1 MLRTTAVR
9 TLFSPQPFGL
19 AGSCIRSPLVGRG
32 GGRAYSR
39 VLGSLALPCARLDS
53 RPVWTSLFGHSAGWT
68 LCLVLLWVRSPFC
81 PDLVSFLPKRF
92 VAYFSVLRI
101 ICSHFA
107 VLHRY
112 LLSSYSSFWR
122 ILASFLC
129 LVCPYSATNIPS
141 IFCQRILLYSDVF
154 TECIFRLSRIREY
167 CCAGHISLPDV
178 FPPYNS
184 RSRRITCVFVFMHI
198 L

>member
-1 MLRTTAVR
+1 MRLSWMIGRPGCSWRKRTPSSLTPDNPR
-9 TLFSPQPFGL
+9 P
-19 AGSCIRSPLVGRG
+19 IRRG
-32 GGRAYSR
+32 
-39 VLGSLALPCARLDS
+39 
-53 RPVWTSLFGHSAGWT
+53 PVSI
-68 LCLVLLWVRSPFC
+68 RSPFC

-154 TECIFRLSRIREY
+154 TECIFRLIRIREY
-167 CCAGHISLPDV
+167 CCAGHISPPDV
-178 FPPYNS
+178 FPP
-184 RSRRITCVFVFMHI
+184 
-198 L
+198 